1 MSSAIS
7 DEIWA
12 LIRAHPPLEGPQ
24 ERRTRPGGG
33 PTPGW
38 RAELIRHA
46 DKVCERGAARG
57 VAGADLAAVSST
69 MAALRPD
76 ELPAS

>member
-1 MSSAIS
+1 MSTAIS

-12 LIRAHPPLEGPQ
+12 LILAHPPLEGPE
-24 ERRTRPGGG
+24 ERRTRPGGE

-38 RAELIRHA
+38 RAELICHT
-46 DKVCERGAARG
+46 DKVHERGAARR

-69 MAALRPD
+69 IAALRPD